1 MKHAEKNS
9 HSPSSL
15 CILYTRQGEDV
26 SVLVLRKFVL
36 DHERLQSLA
45 LHAILKAS
53 QTSSWVCSWLSDMR
67 VEHTGKFAKR
77 KRYNGEASSRFVLLE
92 NLTGG
97 SIFLPLRRMLNFH
110 CTSACQCLL
119 GLVE

>member
-1 MKHAEKNS
+1 M
-9 HSPSSL
+9 
-15 CILYTRQGEDV
+15 
-26 SVLVLRKFVL
+26 LVFREFVL

-45 LHAILKAS
+45 LHKNLKAS
-53 QTSSWVCSWLSDMR
+53 QTPSWVCSWLSDMR
-67 VEHTGKFAKR
+67 VEHMAGLAKR

-110 CTSACQCLL
+110 YTSACQCLL
-119 GLVE
+119 GFIEWVMAK